1 MDWITQAAQLILSL
15 SILVILHEFGHF
27 LPARLFGTRVEKFY
41 LFFDPWF
48 SLFKFKKN
56 DTEYGIGWLPL
67 GGYVKIAGMIDES
80 MDKEQMKLPAQEWE
94 FRAKPAWQR
103 LIIMLGGVTV
113 NAILGIAIYIM
124 IAFVWGNQYVPND
137 QLTNGIYCDSLGK
150 SIGLENGDRIISI
163 DGRKI
168 EKFTDIRLDLVI
180 NQPTSIQVDRNG
192 STLNLAIPSGFTA
205 EVIRAENVSF
215 IEPAL
220 IAEIYEVSPGSPAE
234 KAGLLKGDRIVKL
247 NQDSV
252 PFFQDVVH
260 FLHAHREQEVSV
272 GVIRSGQMHFTNSMV
287 TEQGTLGFQVTPPD
301 QQIHMKVETYNVLT
315 AIPAGYNKGIDAFS
329 NYIKQMKLIFNPE
342 TKAYESLG
350 GFVMIAK
357 AFSPEWDWERF
368 WNFTAFLSIILA
380 IMNLLPIPAL
390 DGGHVMFLLYE
401 IISRRKPHEKV
412 MEYAQMAGMILLL
425 GLLLYANGNDIVKM
439 FK

>member
-15 SILVILHEFGHF
+15 SILVILHELGHF
-27 LPARLFGTRVEKFY
+27 IPARLFGTRVEKFY

-48 SLFKFKKN
+48 SLYKYKKN

-80 MDKEQMKLPAQEWE
+80 MDREQMKLPAQEWE

-103 LIIMLGGVTV
+103 LIIMIGGVSV
-113 NAILGIAIYIM
+113 NAVLGIAIYIM
-124 IAFVWGNQYVPND
+124 IAFVWGNQYIPND
-137 QLTNGIYCDSLGK
+137 QLTYGIYCDSLGK
-150 SIGLENGDRIISI
+150 SIGLENGDRIVSI
-163 DGRKI
+163 DNRRI

-180 NQPTSIQVDRNG
+180 NQPGSIQIDRNG

-205 EVIRAENVSF
+205 EVIKSENVTF
-215 IEPAL
+215 IEPAI
-220 IAEIYEVSPGSPAE
+220 IAEIYEVAAGSPAE
-234 KAGLLKGDRIVKL
+234 EAGLLKGDRIVKL

-260 FLHAHREQEVSV
+260 FLRSHRDQEVTV
-272 GVIRSGQMHFTNSMV
+272 GVVRSGQMFYTNSMV
-287 TEQGTLGFQVTPPD
+287 TEQGTLGFQVTPPGE
-301 QQIHMKVETYNVLT
+301 QIQMKVETYDAFT
-315 AIPAGYNKGIDAFS
+315 AIPAGYKKGIDAFS

-401 IISRRKPHEKV
+401 IVSRRKPHEKV
-412 MEYAQMAGMILLL
+412 LEYAQMAGMILLL
-425 GLLLYANGNDIVKM
+425 GLLLYANGNDIVKL